1 MRRLATAAAT
11 DAVGPPRRRPAA
23 CEGHIPAN
31 PDR

>member
-11 DAVGPPRRRPAA
+11 DALGPSRALPAA
-23 CEGHIPAN
+23 GEGCIAAD